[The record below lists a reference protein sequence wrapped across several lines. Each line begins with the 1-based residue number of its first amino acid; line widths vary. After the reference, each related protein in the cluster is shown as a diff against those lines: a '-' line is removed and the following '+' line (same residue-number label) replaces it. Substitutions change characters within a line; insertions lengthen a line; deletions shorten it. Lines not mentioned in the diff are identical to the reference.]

1 MELNVVNQ
9 WPSMELSSC
18 GKVKAIKISIAIV
31 ILKVTAISFPK
42 VTFELDSG
50 LEIVK
55 IMAMQMLTVVGTQ
68 YLAL

>member
-1 MELNVVNQ
+1 
-9 WPSMELSSC
+9 MELSSC

-31 ILKVTAISFPK
+31 VLKVTAISFPK